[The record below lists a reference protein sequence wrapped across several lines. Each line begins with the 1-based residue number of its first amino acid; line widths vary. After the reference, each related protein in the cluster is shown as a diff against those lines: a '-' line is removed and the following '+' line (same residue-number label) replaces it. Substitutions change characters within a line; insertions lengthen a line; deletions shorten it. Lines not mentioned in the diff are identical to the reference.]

1 MVCQDESIN
10 YKCEVIM
17 SKKGLNGILED
28 SNITI
33 SQIHWMDSLKKE
45 LTLNRRIDV
54 VEKVKEFET

>member
-1 MVCQDESIN
+1 
-10 YKCEVIM
+10 M